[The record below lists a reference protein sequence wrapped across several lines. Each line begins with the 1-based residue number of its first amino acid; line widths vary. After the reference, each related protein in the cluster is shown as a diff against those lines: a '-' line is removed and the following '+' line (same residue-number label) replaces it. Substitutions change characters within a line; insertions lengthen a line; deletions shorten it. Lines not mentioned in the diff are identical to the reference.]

1 MFCDIDIDAVIEAQD
16 AGTIYELPLVMEE
29 KGLARTACKKLGIED
44 RKIDLSSWRKVVDR
58 IKNPK
63 EKIKLAVVGKYV
75 ELKDAYISVN
85 EAIENAAYEQGYKAE
100 IDYIQAENLDLKK
113 LSEYNGILVPGG
125 FGNRGIEGKMEAIK
139 FARENKIPFLGIC
152 LGMQLAVIEF
162 ARNVMGMSG
171 ANSTE
176 FDKDTKYPVIDIMV
190 NQKNVEN
197 MGGTMRLGAYPCV
210 LKDGT
215 LAKELYNEELIHERH
230 RHRFEFNNEFKD
242 RIQEAGLLI
251 SGNSPDGTLAEIVE
265 LSRDI
270 HPFFIAGQFHPEFKT
285 RPNNPHPL
293 FRGFVQAI
301 YKKQYNK

>member
-1 MFCDIDIDAVIEAQD
+1 M
-16 AGTIYELPLVMEE
+16 
-29 KGLARTACKKLGIED
+29 
-44 RKIDLSSWRKVVDR
+44 
-58 IKNPK
+58 
-63 EKIKLAVVGKYV
+63 GKYV

-270 HPFFIAGQFHPEFKT
+270 HPFFIAGQFHPEFKS
-285 RPNNPHPL
+285 RPTNAHPL
-293 FRGFVQAI
+293 FKGLIKTALEL
-301 YKKQYNK
+301 KGE

>member
-1 MFCDIDIDAVIEAQD
+1 M
-16 AGTIYELPLVMEE
+16 
-29 KGLARTACKKLGIED
+29 
-44 RKIDLSSWRKVVDR
+44 
-58 IKNPK
+58 
-63 EKIKLAVVGKYV
+63 
-75 ELKDAYISVN
+75 
-85 EAIENAAYEQGYKAE
+85 
-100 IDYIQAENLDLKK
+100 KK

-265 LSRDI
+265 LQEI
-270 HPFFIAGQFHPEFKT
+270 FI
-285 RPNNPHPL
+285 L
-293 FRGFVQAI
+293 SL
-301 YKKQYNK
+301 